1 MGLLSVGTP
10 LRWEE
15 AKKFSREV
23 RRQGI
28 EQFIRSYKRL
38 QDRPQDDLKWGD
50 EVCDPSLW
58 DPLNLFGL
66 YIDRVYDGRI

>member
-1 MGLLSVGTP
+1 MGLLSIGTP

-50 EVCDPSLW
+50 EVC
-58 DPLNLFGL
+58 
-66 YIDRVYDGRI
+66 